1 MRKPIYLCIT
11 SYFPTP
17 DSWRC
22 AFILD
27 QVKAIQRLSKYRVI
41 VVNTDVDEDYSC
53 HGVEVIAFKPH
64 RRGLLFYPWIVERS
78 NTKRLV
84 SILQTHGIEVKD
96 IGIVHTHLI
105 PNAYLGNGL
114 KRLNTNIKTII
125 QFHDADPYAVLQSEK
140 LNFFGLKRIA
150 YFKYHR
156 GLAEAADICVS
167 ISKNVSKVVLECP
180 RQNVYTTYE
189 PVKKAQ
195 HDLRFCRSA
204 NIKQLILLHN
214 GVDTAVFNPCGRQK
228 VRMDLFVIGAI
239 GNFRDLKD
247 YMTLLTALV
256 SIRNRL
262 GEWKLRII
270 GTGATLSDCKVFI
283 AENGLEQNIEFCDEV
298 LHEQLPDF
306 YRSLDLFVLPSYFEG
321 FGCVFTEAWSCGTPF
336 ITCEGQGMDDMIA
349 SQDRH
354 LWLCKEKNS
363 DDLASKILLFYRNRP
378 KQRLCAETNID
389 VLVSEFLCAVQ
400 GLQERAEYCN

>member
-1 MRKPIYLCIT
+1 MIYLVIT

-17 DSWRC
+17 NSWRC

-27 QVKAIQRLSKYRVI
+27 QVKAIQRVSKNRVI
-41 VVNTDVDEDYSC
+41 VVNTDVGEDYSC

-64 RRGLLFYPWIVERS
+64 RRGLLFCPWIVERS

-84 SILQTHGIEVKD
+84 SALQTHGIGVKD
-96 IGIVHTHLI
+96 INIVHTHLI

-114 KRLNTNIKTII
+114 KRLNPNIKTIV
-125 QFHDADPYAVLQSEK
+125 QFHDADPYAMLQSERF
-140 LNFFGLKRIA
+140 NFFGLKRIA
-150 YFKYHR
+150 YFRYHR

-195 HDLRFCRSA
+195 RDLRYCRQA
-204 NIKQLILLHN
+204 KIKKLVLLHN
-214 GVDTAVFNPCGRQK
+214 GVDRSMFNPNGRHEK
-228 VRMDLFVIGAI
+228 HLDLFVIGAI
-239 GNFRDLKD
+239 GNFRVLKD
-247 YMTLLTALV
+247 YITLLKALA
-256 SIRNRL
+256 SIRKEL
-262 GEWKLRII
+262 GKWKLLII
-270 GTGATLSDCKVFI
+270 GSGATLSDCKAFI
-283 AENGLEQNIEFCDEV
+283 ASNGLEHNIEFCNEV

-321 FGCVFTEAWSCGTPF
+321 FGCVFTEAWACGTPF

-349 SQDRH
+349 SQDCH
-354 LWLCKEKNS
+354 LWLCKEKNP
-363 DDLASKILLFYRNRP
+363 DDLASKILYFYQNRP
-378 KQRLCAETNID
+378 MQQLCGEIDID
-389 VLVSEFLCAVQ
+389 VLVSRFLDEVVNFLN
-400 GLQERAEYCN
+400 GLKV